1 MGLKYLAMP
10 ISKFWI
16 WRRSLVTVLG
26 ALALSRTVIAGH
38 LPLPIVNTDVAILG
52 GGASGTYA
60 AVRLREDYGKSVFLI
75 EMEAVLVGILI
86 NMASGQTADDVINQ
100 GGHVN
105 TYTDPETGEA
115 FNYGVQSYIDYK
127 GAKAFF
133 ERFGIPLQ
141 PDVLFS
147 SDTLNVDPNTGKLV
161 TNVTA
166 PPSLNSSIAALQKY
180 YDAIVPW
187 NDIMLPGYW
196 GFPPGD
202 QIPAD
207 LLLPFSDFV
216 TKYDLEDMA
225 PILTLVSGQDINTP
239 NPTLFVVKNF
249 GTPVVEGFL
258 NNTFFDPVPFNNSIL
273 YGDAEQLLGDDVVLT
288 STVVEAN
295 RSEDGIILVVE
306 NLQTGARTLVSAKR
320 LLVAS
325 QPSIDNLAVLGLDEQ
340 EEAVFSTWSYG
351 TVYTAVLKTNLIP
364 DDTSVSFVTPTN
376 STSVQKPY
384 SFSITWN
391 GASGYFWIIFFST
404 EDLSESEAKE
414 AIIAEM
420 KTLYDGGAFP
430 PIGSSAPCSE
440 VVAISNHSSVGWGQS
455 VEQLKAGFV
464 QDLYALQGHKDTW
477 YTGGLWCP
485 DYSSNVW
492 AFTDT
497 VLPKLLE
504 GLD

>member
-1 MGLKYLAMP
+1 MVK
-10 ISKFWI
+10 I
-16 WRRSLVTVLG
+16 
-26 ALALSRTVIAGH
+26 
-38 LPLPIVNTDVAILG
+38 
-52 GGASGTYA
+52 
-60 AVRLREDYGKSVFLI
+60 
-75 EMEAVLVGILI
+75 
-86 NMASGQTADDVINQ
+86 ADDVVEQ

-127 GAKAFF
+127 GSKAFF

-141 PDVLFS
+141 PNVLFS
-147 SDTLNVDPNTGKLV
+147 SNTVNVDPNTGSLV
-161 TNVTA
+161 PNATAA
-166 PPSLNSSIAALQKY
+166 PPLNFSIAALQRY
-180 YDAIVPW
+180 YDVIVPW

-196 GFPPGD
+196 NFPPGD

-216 TKYDLEDMA
+216 TKYNLEDMA
-225 PILTLVSGQDINTP
+225 PLLAVISGQDINTP

-258 NNTFFDPVPFNNSIL
+258 NGTFFDPIPFNNSLL
-273 YGDAEQLLGDDVVLT
+273 YGDAARLLGDDLVLT

-295 RSEDGIILVVE
+295 RSDHGVTLVVE
-306 NLQTGARTLVSAKR
+306 DLQTGMRTLVSAKR

-325 QPSIDNLAVLGLDEQ
+325 QPSIDNLAVLALDEQ
-340 EEAVFSTWSYG
+340 ERAVFNTWSYG

-364 DDTSVSFVTPTN
+364 DNTSVSFVTPAN
-376 STSVQKPY
+376 STSAPKPY

-391 GASGYFWIIFFST
+391 GASGYFWIIFFAEES
-404 EDLSESEAKE
+404 LSESEAKE
-414 AIIAEM
+414 IIIAEM
-420 KTLYDGGAFP
+420 RTLYDGGAFP
-430 PIGSSAPCSE
+430 PIGGSTPSSE

-455 VEQLKAGFV
+455 VEQLKTGFV

-504 GLD
+504 GMN

>member
-1 MGLKYLAMP
+1 
-10 ISKFWI
+10 
-16 WRRSLVTVLG
+16 
-26 ALALSRTVIAGH
+26 
-38 LPLPIVNTDVAILG
+38 DVAILG

-60 AVRLREDYGKSVFLI
+60 AVRLREDYGKSVLLI
-75 EMEAVLVGILI
+75 EMEAVL
-86 NMASGQTADDVINQ
+86 
-100 GGHVN
+100 GGHTN

-141 PDVLFS
+141 PNVLFLS
-147 SDTLNVDPNTGKLV
+147 NTLDVDPNTG
-161 TNVTA
+161 NVVPSTPA
-166 PPSLNSSIAALQKY
+166 PPFNLSVAALQKY
-180 YDAIVPW
+180 YELIVPW

-196 GFPPGD
+196 DFPPGD

-216 TKYDLEDMA
+216 AKYNLEDMA
-225 PILTLVSGQDINTP
+225 PIITIVSGQNVNSP

-249 GTPVVEGFL
+249 GATVVEGFL
-258 NNTFFDPVPFNNSIL
+258 NNTFFDPAPFNNSLL
-273 YGDAEQLLGDDVVLT
+273 YGDAERLLGEDVVLT

-295 RSEDGIILVVE
+295 RSEHGVSLVVE
-306 NLQTGARTLVSAKR
+306 NLQTGKKTLVFAKR

-325 QPSIDNLAVLGLDEQ
+325 QPSIDNLAVLGIDEQ
-340 EEAVFSTWSYG
+340 EKAVFSTWSYG

-364 DDTSVSFVTPTN
+364 DNTSVAFVTPAN
-376 STSVQKPY
+376 STTAQKPY
-384 SFSITWN
+384 SFTITWN

-404 EDLSESEAKE
+404 ETNLSENDAKE
-414 AIIAEM
+414 AIVAEM
-420 KTLYDGGAFP
+420 NTLYDGGAFP
-430 PIGSSAPCSE
+430 PIGSSTPNSE
-440 VVAISNHSSVGWGQS
+440 VVAISNHSTVTWGQS
-455 VEQLKAGFV
+455 VDQLKAGFV

-497 VLPKLLE
+497 ILPKLL
-504 GLD
+504 

>member
-1 MGLKYLAMP
+1 VVK
-10 ISKFWI
+10 I
-16 WRRSLVTVLG
+16 
-26 ALALSRTVIAGH
+26 
-38 LPLPIVNTDVAILG
+38 
-52 GGASGTYA
+52 
-60 AVRLREDYGKSVFLI
+60 
-75 EMEAVLVGILI
+75 
-86 NMASGQTADDVINQ
+86 ADDVVEQ

-141 PDVLFS
+141 PNVLFL
-147 SDTLNVDPNTGKLV
+147 SDTVNVDPNTGKLV
-161 TNVTA
+161 PNVTA
-166 PPSLNSSIAALQKY
+166 APPLNSSIAALQKY
-180 YDAIVPW
+180 YDMIVPW

-196 GFPPGD
+196 NFPPGE

-216 TKYDLEDMA
+216 TKYTLEDMA
-225 PILTLVSGQDINTP
+225 PILAVVSGQNINTP

-249 GTPVVEGFL
+249 GATVVEGFL
-258 NNTFFDPVPFNNSIL
+258 NNTFFDPVPFNNSLL
-273 YGDAEQLLGDDVVLT
+273 YGDAERLLGDDVVLT

-295 RSEDGIILVVE
+295 RSDYGISLVVE
-306 NLQTGARTLVSAKR
+306 DLQTGRKTLVSAKR

-325 QPSIDNLAVLGLDEQ
+325 EPSIHNLAVLALDEQ
-340 EEAVFSTWSYG
+340 EKAVFSTWSYG

-364 DDTSVSFVTPTN
+364 DNTSVSFVTPAN
-376 STSVQKPY
+376 SASAQKPY

-391 GASGYFWIIFFST
+391 GASGYFWIIFGA
-404 EDLSESEAKE
+404 EENLSESEAKE

-430 PIGSSAPCSE
+430 PIGSSTPSSE
-440 VVAISNHSSVGWGQS
+440 VVAISNHSSVVWGQS

-504 GLD
+504 GID